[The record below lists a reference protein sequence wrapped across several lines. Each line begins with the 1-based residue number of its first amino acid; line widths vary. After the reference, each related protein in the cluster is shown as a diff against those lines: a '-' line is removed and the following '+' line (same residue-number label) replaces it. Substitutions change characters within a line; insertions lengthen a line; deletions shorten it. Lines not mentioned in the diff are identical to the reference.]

1 MNFHCIHEIQEDT
14 INIGIRC
21 YDVIRYGLILQMKSM
36 VRPEVQLEVMHDV
49 NINLVITSHIP
60 FNENHNLLDV
70 YYKKEK
76 SIMNERRDAY
86 IQRLKSMLDEWNVEI
101 DRLAEREDK
110 AGSNAKIEYHK
121 KLDELRAKR
130 DDIKIRID
138 AIQKSGD
145 DAWEDLKFDLESS
158 WEFLREGLSVFKSEF
173 QKGYNEG
180 LKED

>member
-1 MNFHCIHEIQEDT
+1 
-14 INIGIRC
+14 
-21 YDVIRYGLILQMKSM
+21 
-36 VRPEVQLEVMHDV
+36 
-49 NINLVITSHIP
+49 
-60 FNENHNLLDV
+60 
-70 YYKKEK
+70 
-76 SIMNERRDAY
+76 MNERRDAY

-130 DDIKIRID
+130 EDIKIRID
-138 AIQKSGD
+138 AMQKSGD

-180 LKED
+180 LKEE